1 MASELVVVGAS
12 VGGLLALNI
21 LLASLPGDF
30 SFPLAIA
37 QHRNADSDGMLRAVL
52 QRHSAL
58 MVIEPDDKETIVP
71 GRVYLAPADYHLLVE
86 GGRFALSTE
95 GRVWHA
101 RPSIDVLFES
111 AADSYAERTIG
122 VILTGAGRDGARGAA
137 RIKERG
143 GLIVV
148 QEPATAEGR
157 SLPEATIRACAV
169 DRILPLSQIG
179 PLLAGLCP
187 PASG

>member
-1 MASELVVVGAS
+1 VC
-12 VGGLLALNI
+12 
-21 LLASLPGDF
+21 
-30 SFPLAIA
+30 
-37 QHRNADSDGMLRAVL
+37 
-52 QRHSAL
+52 
-58 MVIEPDDKETIVP
+58 
-71 GRVYLAPADYHLLVE
+71 Y
-86 GGRFALSTE
+86 
-95 GRVWHA
+95 A

-143 GLIVV
+143 GLVVV

-157 SLPEATIRACAV
+157 ALPEAAIKACPV
-169 DRILPLSQIG
+169 DHILPLSQIG
-179 PLLAGLCP
+179 PLLAGLCT